1 MSNRNRRPER
11 SRALPKTGVMVSR
24 AYAPNPT
31 LEKLLAS
38 MPLGTK
44 HWRSVLGA
52 LVKMHNYRHAKKDK
66 GVSIQTMHDRRSF
79 LFSFFTELN
88 KETRFH
94 IDPRQLGNRHIEEM
108 VSRWLARGLATATIH
123 NYLSNLRCFAEWIN
137 KPGMVRPPEV
147 YVGSDSPHAHRHQV
161 PTSDKSWT
169 AKDVDIAAL
178 INQCAKHDAWV
189 GLQLELCWRFALR
202 PKEARHFRPH
212 GAVVARDS
220 ATPADAAA
228 FPGVEEFVR
237 IAHGTKGGR
246 PRDVPIVSDEQ
257 RDLLARLQNLVPV
270 GGYVGRPGHTAEQNR
285 ARFYYVVRRH
295 GIARDALGVVAH
307 GLRHQAAND
316 RFEVLADQP
325 SPVRGG
331 DASSEAAHEARTM
344 VARML
349 GHARERAAA
358 FYLGSSRT
366 KVATPDDASAEGT
379 DEAGGDEC
387 NPA

>member
-1 MSNRNRRPER
+1 MSNRNRRPAR
-11 SRALPKTGVMVSR
+11 SRALPKTGVMISR
-24 AYAPNPT
+24 AYAPNPP

-52 LVKMHNYRHAKKDK
+52 LVKMHNYRHATKSK

-79 LFSFFTELN
+79 LFAFFTELN

-123 NYLSNLRCFAEWIN
+123 NYLSNLRFFAEWIN
-137 KPGMVRPPEV
+137 KPGMVRPPEH
-147 YVGSDSPHAHRHQV
+147 YVGSSSPHAHRQQV

-178 INQCAKHDAWV
+178 IDQCAKHDPWV

-212 GAVVARDS
+212 GAVVARDL
-220 ATPADAAA
+220 AIPADAAA
-228 FPGVEEFVR
+228 FPGVEEFLR

-246 PRDVPIVSDEQ
+246 PRDVPLVSSEQ
-257 RDLLARLQNLVPV
+257 RDLLARLQAMVPV

-285 ARFYYVVRRH
+285 ARFYYVVRCH

-316 RFEVLADQP
+316 RFEELADQP

-331 DASSEAAHEARTM
+331 EGCGDGAHEARTM

-358 FYLGSSRT
+358 FYLGSSRA
-366 KVATPDDASAEGT
+366 KVTTPDASMAEGT

-387 NPA
+387 SPD

>member
-1 MSNRNRRPER
+1 MSNRKRRSQR
-11 SRALPKTGVMVSR
+11 SGALPKTGAMVSR

-31 LEKLLAS
+31 LEKLLAM

-44 HWRSVLGA
+44 HWRTVLGA
-52 LVKMHNYRHAKKDK
+52 LVKMHNYRHATKDK
-66 GVSIQTMHDRRSF
+66 GVSLQTMRDRKSF
-79 LFSFFTELN
+79 LFSFFGELN
-88 KETRFH
+88 RETRFH

-108 VSRWLARGLATATIH
+108 VSRWVDRGLATATIH
-123 NYLSNLRCFAEWIN
+123 NYLSNLRFFAEWIN
-137 KPGMVRPPEV
+137 KPGMVRPPEH
-147 YVGSDSPHAHRHQV
+147 YVGSGSPHAHRQQV
-161 PTSDKSWT
+161 PTSDKSWS
-169 AKDVDIAAL
+169 ANNVDIAAT
-178 INQCAKHDAWV
+178 IEQCSKQDAWV

-212 GAVVARDS
+212 GAVVDRS
-220 ATPADAAA
+220 AAIPADAAA

-246 PRDVPIVSDEQ
+246 PRDVPLVSDEQ
-257 RDLLARLQNLVPV
+257 RDLLARLQLLVQV
-270 GGYVGRPGHTAEQNR
+270 GGYVGRPGHTADQNR
-285 ARFYYVVRRH
+285 SRFYYVVRRH
-295 GIARDALGVVAH
+295 GIARDGLGVVAH

-316 RFEVLADQP
+316 RFEELADHP

-331 DASSEAAHEARTM
+331 DGSGEGAQEARTM

-366 KVATPDDASAEGT
+366 KATAPDDSADKGV